1 MASFA
6 QLWHVEFGSC
16 RPCTVLDGSGLFYI
30 VVVDSGLTYGLI
42 FGDLPRFRC
51 LSMVMASSR

>member
-1 MASFA
+1 M
-6 QLWHVEFGSC
+6 
-16 RPCTVLDGSGLFYI
+16 LDGSGLFYI

-51 LSMVMASSR
+51 LSMVIASSR

>member
-1 MASFA
+1 M
-6 QLWHVEFGSC
+6 
-16 RPCTVLDGSGLFYI
+16 LDGSGLFYI

-42 FGDLPRFRC
+42 FGDLARFRC